1 MEATSG
7 PEHLAAGAEVE
18 VVGVAQDD
26 LGLHLL
32 LEFAEVDSLH
42 AAHRAHGHEDG
53 GEDLTMGRLDAA
65 GPRVAVGVGVLQFER
80 HWPFSSF

>member
-53 GEDLTMGRLDAA
+53 GEDLAMGRLDAA
-65 GPRVAVGVGVLQFER
+65 RASL
-80 HWPFSSF
+80 